1 MWLFKRNRTLIFL
14 RSGFF
19 PKASFRAAFTILTV
33 IFLFSGPTYSVDFDQ
48 VYEYY
53 KKGNYDTL
61 VKVSRSGLR
70 SGELDYKILLL
81 YVASESS
88 LEEIDKTLLSIYSRS
103 KEQPSIFYN
112 SVFLFLERALVLESY
127 GSGTRWGKIFLTKG
141 ESSVRYSEGVYT
153 YACILYS
160 SQEYEAASSVLAKLK
175 SVPDDSKLGK
185 RIRILEMNLE
195 KRKEEK

>member
-1 MWLFKRNRTLIFL
+1 M
-14 RSGFF
+14 RSDFF
-19 PKASFRAAFTILTV
+19 PKVSFRTAPIILIV
-33 IFLFSGPTYSVDFDQ
+33 IFLFSNSIYAVDFDQ

-127 GSGTRWGKIFLTKG
+127 ESGARWGKIFLNKG

-175 SVPDDSKLGK
+175 SVPADSKLGK
-185 RIRILEMNLE
+185 RIRILEIGLE
-195 KRKEEK
+195 KKKEEK

>member
-19 PKASFRAAFTILTV
+19 SKASFRAAFLILIV
-33 IFLFSGPTYSVDFDQ
+33 IFLFSNSIHSVDFDQ

-127 GSGTRWGKIFLTKG
+127 ESGARWGKIFLNKG

-160 SQEYEAASSVLAKLK
+160 SQEYETASSVLAKLK
-175 SVPDDSKLGK
+175 SVPSDSKLGK
-185 RIRILEMNLE
+185 RIRILEIGLE
-195 KRKEEK
+195 KKKEEK

>member
-1 MWLFKRNRTLIFL
+1 M

-19 PKASFRAAFTILTV
+19 SEASIRAAFLIFTV
-33 IFLFSGPTYSVDFDQ
+33 IFLFSNSIHSVDFDQ

-127 GSGTRWGKIFLTKG
+127 ESGTRWGKIFLNKG
-141 ESSVRYSEGVYT
+141 ESSVRYFEGVYT

-160 SQEYEAASSVLAKLK
+160 SQEYEAASSILAKLK
-175 SVPDDSKLGK
+175 SVPADSKLGK